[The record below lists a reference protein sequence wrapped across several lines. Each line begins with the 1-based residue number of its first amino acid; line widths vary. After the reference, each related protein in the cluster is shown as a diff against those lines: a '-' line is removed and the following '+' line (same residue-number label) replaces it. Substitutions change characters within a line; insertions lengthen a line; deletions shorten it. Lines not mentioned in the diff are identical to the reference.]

1 MARPSEY
8 DFALCE
14 EICNQ
19 VAEGQNI
26 IAVLESDDR
35 YPSWTSFRRWKNEKA
50 ELSSLYVKAQQDKA
64 EAELYEIQKVRELL
78 KQKLIDPASANVLIQ
93 TSKWAASKFYPKMY
107 GEKVDITSDGEKL
120 SSPVIKMFAPS
131 TDVRTEPETE

>member
-1 MARPSEY
+1 MARPAEY

-26 IAVLESDDR
+26 IAVLESDER

-64 EAELYEIQKVRELL
+64 EAELYEIQKIRELL

-107 GEKVDITSDGEKL
+107 GEKVDITSDGEKIATPIINML
-120 SSPVIKMFAPS
+120 PKSNESK
-131 TDVRTEPETE
+131 PEAE